1 MIDILQEA
9 GIGLAYGV
17 VGIALMGLGFVLV
30 DLLTPGKLSKL
41 IWTDRNVG
49 AAAVLGAQLLG
60 VGLIVAT
67 AILSSEGGF
76 GTGLASTLIYGLIG
90 ILLMGLAFLVID
102 LVTPGKLGDTVVE
115 TQTHPAAWVV
125 AAAYLSI
132 AGIVAA
138 AIS

>member
-49 AAAVLGAQLLG
+49 AAAVLAAQLLG

-102 LVTPGKLGDTVVE
+102 LMTPGKLGETIVE

>member
-60 VGLIVAT
+60 VGLIVST

-90 ILLMGLAFLVID
+90 IVLMGLAFLVID
-102 LVTPGKLGDTVVE
+102 LVTPGKLGETVVE
-115 TQTHPAAWVV
+115 AQAHPAAWVV

>member
-17 VGIALMGLGFVLV
+17 VGIVLMGVGFVLV
-30 DLLTPGKLSKL
+30 DLLTPGKLSRL
-41 IWTDRNVG
+41 IWADRNLG
-49 AAAVLGAQLLG
+49 AAAVLGSQLLG

-76 GTGLASTLIYGLIG
+76 GNGLLSTLIYGLIG
-90 ILLMGLAFLVID
+90 IVLMGLAFLVID
-102 LVTPGKLGDTVVE
+102 LVTPGKLGTTIVE
-115 TQTHPAAWVV
+115 TQTHPAAFVV

>member
-41 IWTDRNVG
+41 IWTDRNIG
-49 AAAVLGAQLLG
+49 AAAVLSAQLLG
-60 VGLIVAT
+60 VGLIVST

-76 GTGLASTLIYGLIG
+76 ATGLASTLIYGLIG

-102 LVTPGKLGDTVVE
+102 LVTPGKLGETIVE
-115 TQTHPAAWVV
+115 AQAHPAAWVV

>member
-60 VGLIVAT
+60 VGLIVST

-90 ILLMGLAFLVID
+90 IVLMGLAFLVID
-102 LVTPGKLGDTVVE
+102 LVTPGKLGETVVE
-115 TQTHPAAWVV
+115 AQTHPAAWVV
-125 AAAYLSI
+125 AAGYLSI

>member
-60 VGLIVAT
+60 VGLIVST

-90 ILLMGLAFLVID
+90 IVLMGLAFLVID
-102 LVTPGKLGDTVVE
+102 LVTPGKLGETIVE
-115 TQTHPAAWVV
+115 AQTHPAAWVV
-125 AAAYLSI
+125 AAAYVSI